1 MSRDIYQNI
10 TDRFVE
16 QLEKDTVPWQKPSF
30 GVQNMVSRKQYRG
43 INSLLLGYSEF
54 QSPRH
59 GHPTAQN
66 VILSRVQEGTPV
78 IRQVGLGL

>member
-30 GVQNMVSRKQYRG
+30 GVQNMVS
-43 INSLLLGYSEF
+43 
-54 QSPRH
+54 
-59 GHPTAQN
+59 
-66 VILSRVQEGTPV
+66 
-78 IRQVGLGL
+78 